1 MGERPIS
8 QMTKPAMRNAV
19 MKAATGASARIDG
32 RDMRARGVS
41 SNRMDASGSLRNA

>member
-19 MKAATGASARIDG
+19 MKAATGASARIAG
-32 RDMRARGVS
+32 ETRWRGVS